1 MFTRAFYA
9 PTQSCHLQNIFI
21 WLPNVENKCNC
32 LILLHV
38 TAILS
43 LPILI
48 VLFKI
53 LVLQALFS
61 LLIFR
66 RGCRNMFLILL
77 CTQVAISLLYYSN
90 KCVWSTRCSSDT
102 VVYSFILLRREYS
115 LPTDDV
121 FDSVSERIDT
131 VAIINPLCT
140 NAGDGTPPSLSTRKR
155 RSRSV
160 VTCTNNYTFKD
171 SDFQRIPRF
180 QETANI
186 I

>member
-32 LILLHV
+32 LILLHF

-66 RGCRNMFLILL
+66 RGCRNMFLILFCVRKQQYL
-77 CTQVAISLLYYSN
+77 CCIIRTNACGQLDVVVTQSY
-90 KCVWSTRCSSDT
+90 
-102 VVYSFILLRREYS
+102 ILLFCLDVNIRCQ
-115 LPTDDV
+115 PTT
-121 FDSVSERIDT
+121 S
-131 VAIINPLCT
+131 
-140 NAGDGTPPSLSTRKR
+140 STACPKESI
-155 RSRSV
+155 RS
-160 VTCTNNYTFKD
+160 
-171 SDFQRIPRF
+171 Q
-180 QETANI
+180 
-186 I
+186 